1 MPQRASLIGFAGIT
15 RGGFRTEGQFSRVPP
30 QIPLEFA
37 QSRRVS
43 LAHVVQSL
51 SVETGVVI
59 VNETTITLNFDDAL
73 GRPQLANAR
82 LVDGHTWQV
91 MSRVSDRT
99 FSRECGSWQ
108 GVERTLFWLRR
119 HGHEP
124 ERASAIPHAAAVL
137 VALAILAG
145 ASAVAAQPV
154 MASDAERQF
163 VAATQEYAGMHR
175 RLEQAI
181 GPIEINSGT
190 ARIERN
196 VMALAAAIKAE
207 RPDARAGDFFTPML
221 AGELRARIVTAL
233 SVHELAAEDVRE
245 AEAVDGVDASVVTL
259 SVNGAFPWAYS
270 TAMFPCILDALP
282 PLPVELQYRIVGDT
296 LVLIDVHASLVVD
309 LLPSA
314 LTPIRTR

>member
-1 MPQRASLIGFAGIT
+1 M
-15 RGGFRTEGQFSRVPP
+15 GQFSGVPP
-30 QIPLEFA
+30 HIPLEAA

-43 LAHVVQSL
+43 LAHVVQPL
-51 SVETGVVI
+51 FVETGVVI
-59 VNETTITLNFDDAL
+59 VNETSINLYFADAL

-91 MSRVSDRT
+91 MSRVSGHT

-124 ERASAIPHAAAVL
+124 ERASAVPYAAAVL
-137 VALAILAG
+137 VALAILVG
-145 ASAVAAQPV
+145 ANAAAAQTV
-154 MASDAERQF
+154 LISDAEQQF
-163 VAATQEYAGMHR
+163 VTATQEYARMHR

-181 GPIEINSGT
+181 GPIEINAGT

-196 VMALAAAIKAE
+196 VIALAAAIRAE
-207 RPDARAGDFFTPML
+207 RPNAKAGDFFTPML
-221 AGELRARIVTAL
+221 AGELRSRIVNAL
-233 SVHELAAEDVRE
+233 SAHELAAEDVRE
-245 AEAVDGVDASVVTL
+245 AEAVDGVDPSLVTL
-259 SVNGAFPWAYS
+259 RANGAFPWAYS

-282 PLPVELQYRIVGDT
+282 PLPVELQYRILGDT

-314 LTPIRTR
+314 LAPITTR